1 MRAGVAGAAALTT
14 SGQAPVDDGRCFACG
29 PKSEHGLHLRFKQ
42 LPDGS
47 VEARTTLQQ
56 PFQGWRGIAHGG
68 IVAMLLDEAM
78 AHAAGAKGYMGM
90 TGDLKLRFRKAVP
103 VGEPLVLRGDVRWQ
117 RRNVLG
123 IGASVALE
131 SGSELAVG
139 EGSFVIKGQLPKG
152 ELLGEIGV
160 GG

>member
-1 MRAGVAGAAALTT
+1 VPDAVAGAAPVM
-14 SGQAPVDDGRCFACG
+14 SGERPVDDGHCFACG

-42 LPDGS
+42 LSDGS
-47 VEARTTLQQ
+47 VEARTTLAQ

-78 AHAAGAKGYMGM
+78 AHAAGAKGFMGM
-90 TGDLKLRFRKAVP
+90 TGELKLRFRKAVP
-103 VGEPLVLRGDVRWQ
+103 IGEPIVVRGDVRWQ
-117 RRNVLG
+117 RRNVLNV
-123 IGASVALE
+123 GASIALD
-131 SGSELAVG
+131 GGDELAGG
-139 EGSFVIKGQLPKG
+139 EGSFVIKGELPKG